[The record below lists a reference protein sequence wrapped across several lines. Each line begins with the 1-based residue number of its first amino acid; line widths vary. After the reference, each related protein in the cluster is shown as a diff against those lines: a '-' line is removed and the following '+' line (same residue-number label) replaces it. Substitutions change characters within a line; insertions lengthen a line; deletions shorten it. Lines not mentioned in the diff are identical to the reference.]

1 MAGMKAL
8 TIWQPWASLLACGA
22 KRFETRSWAT
32 SYRGP
37 IAIHA
42 AKKNVS
48 DVLCILPVSLARKMK
63 ESIGTELKELPTG
76 AVIATA
82 ELVNVWNIAY
92 HPGTYIPRLGDYFV
106 PEKER
111 DFGDWTPGRF
121 AWEFSNMKL
130 ITPVSAKGKQGLWN
144 FEMEVSV

>member
-1 MAGMKAL
+1 MKAI

-22 KRFETRSWAT
+22 KQFETRSWAT

-42 AKKNVS
+42 AKKDIS
-48 DVLCILPVSLARKMK
+48 DVLRILPRDIADQMK
-63 ESIGTELKELPTG
+63 KAIGTEWKDLPTG

-92 HPGTYIPRLGDYFV
+92 YPGTYIPRLGDYLV

-121 AWEFSNMKL
+121 AWEFSDMKL
-130 ITPVSAKGKQGLWN
+130 ITPVPAKGRQGLWWW
-144 FEMEVSV
+144 EP